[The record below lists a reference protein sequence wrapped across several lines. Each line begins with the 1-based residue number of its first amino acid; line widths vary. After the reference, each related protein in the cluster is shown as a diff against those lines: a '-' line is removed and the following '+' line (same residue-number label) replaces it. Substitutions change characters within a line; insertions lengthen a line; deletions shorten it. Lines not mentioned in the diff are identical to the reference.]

1 MSELQR
7 GAAKAPRKRTPAG
20 KPSRDDERLRQ
31 RIRER
36 AYSLWEQ
43 EGRPDG
49 YAENHWLEAERDILA
64 LDGKGPDEGA
74 VDEAL
79 EESFPASDPP
89 AWSAGQA
96 KPGRPRKR

>member
-1 MSELQR
+1 MTEPRL
-7 GAAKAPRKRTPAG
+7 GIAKASRKRRASA
-20 KPSRDDERLRQ
+20 KPDDDASLLQ

-36 AYSLWEQ
+36 AYFLWEQ

-49 YAENHWLEAERDILA
+49 FAENHWQEAERDIREI
-64 LDGKGPDEGA
+64 DGKKSGEDV

-79 EESFPASDPP
+79 EDSFPASDPP
-89 AWSAGQA
+89 SYSAGQA

>member
-1 MSELQR
+1 MTSPPL
-7 GAAKAPRKRTPAG
+7 GGKAPRKRTVSKKGA
-20 KPSRDDERLRQ
+20 DDASLQQ

-36 AYSLWEQ
+36 AYFLWEQ

-49 YAENHWLEAERDILA
+49 FAENHWQEAERDIRA
-64 LDGKGPDEGA
+64 IDGKKTGEDV

-89 AWSAGQA
+89 AYSAGQA